1 MKRKLLSAVLSA
13 AMVLSLAACGGT
25 ASDTAT
31 DASGENSEA
40 TEASEE
46 AEVSEGESFSIGITA
61 FAEHESLE
69 NCRKGFLQGLEEEG
83 IVEGENLTVSYENAQ
98 TDMGTAS
105 TIADSFVADG
115 VDLICAIATPSA
127 MAAYNSTMSTDI
139 PVIYTAVSDPVAAE
153 LADEDGN
160 PVGNIT
166 GTSDQLPVEQQLQL
180 IRAVLPDAKKI
191 GIIYTTSETNSL
203 STIET
208 YKELAGN
215 YDFEIVEK
223 GIDKIGDV
231 ELAANELATQVDC
244 FSNLTDN
251 TVVSAMQVEINA
263 ANEAGI
269 PVFGSEIE
277 QVKEGCLGCEGIDY
291 VNLGVQTGKMA
302 AKVLK
307 GEAQASDMPFEV
319 LPEAESYL
327 NQEVAANL
335 GIELSDEVKDS
346 ATEIFEEITLQE
358 TE

>member
-25 ASDTAT
+25 ASDSSADT
-31 DASGENSEA
+31 SGETSEA
-40 TEASEE
+40 TEASDET
-46 AEVSEGESFSIGITA
+46 ADGESYTIGITA

-105 TIADSFVADG
+105 TIADSFVADA

-127 MAAYNSTMSTDI
+127 MAAYNSTMGTDI
-139 PVIYTAVSDPVAAE
+139 PVVYTAVSDPVAAE
-153 LADEDGN
+153 LADEDGK

-166 GTSDQLPVEQQLQL
+166 GTSDELPVEQQLKL

-223 GIDKIGDV
+223 GID
-231 ELAANELATQVDC
+231 
-244 FSNLTDN
+244 
-251 TVVSAMQVEINA
+251 
-263 ANEAGI
+263 
-269 PVFGSEIE
+269 
-277 QVKEGCLGCEGIDY
+277 Y

-302 AKVLK
+302 AQILK
-307 GEAQASDMPFEV
+307 GEAQASEMPYEV

-327 NQEVAANL
+327 NQEVATNL
-335 GIELSDEVKDS
+335 GIELSEEVRGN

>member
-25 ASDTAT
+25 ASDSSADT
-31 DASGENSEA
+31 SGETSEA
-40 TEASEE
+40 TEASDET
-46 AEVSEGESFSIGITA
+46 ADGESYTIGITA

-105 TIADSFVADG
+105 TIADSFVADA
-115 VDLICAIATPSA
+115 VNLICAIATPSA
-127 MAAYNSTMSTDI
+127 MAAYNSTMGTDI
-139 PVIYTAVSDPVAAE
+139 PVVYTAVSDPVAAE
-153 LADEDGN
+153 LADEDGK

-166 GTSDQLPVEQQLQL
+166 GTSDELPVEQQLKL

-231 ELAANELATQVDC
+231 ELAANELAGQVDC

-302 AKVLK
+302 AQILK
-307 GEAQASDMPFEV
+307 GEAQASEMPYEV

-327 NQEVAANL
+327 NQEVATNL
-335 GIELSDEVKDS
+335 GIELSEEVRGN